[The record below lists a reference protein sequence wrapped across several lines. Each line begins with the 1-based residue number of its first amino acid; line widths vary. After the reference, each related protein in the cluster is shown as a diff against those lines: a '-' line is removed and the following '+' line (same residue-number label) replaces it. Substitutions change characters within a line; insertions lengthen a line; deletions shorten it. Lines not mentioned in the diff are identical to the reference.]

1 MATNTFNNLILTIGD
16 SDFQINTSP
25 KSSASI
31 KATLTKI
38 SFNKGLY
45 RPGEIHATLTVP
57 SSYTYADIKD
67 TFFEEKG
74 TGNRKKVT
82 LRYGL
87 MNGTTVEKKEIIAE
101 NYYVFSM
108 KPIFRKSS
116 NQTTHTVE
124 LTIFSD
130 DKLMTLDKFS
140 HAYTARKLGSCI
152 FKDGVD
158 RFYFTQKTI
167 TKNDKGEEVTKST
180 AIPLNTNADTV
191 ANDLKIISYEDTENV
206 SDPNPKTTPKTTP
219 KNELIQPYLVQYNE
233 SFYDFLKR
241 TANRCG
247 EFLYHEDGKL
257 HLGVTINDKTET
269 DYASIASEY
278 YYQDIHPGDVGV
290 ENFAF
295 NYIEDEDDN
304 NTDTPELPYDD
315 PLATDDYLS
324 YIGKEYTS
332 YSKQM
337 YKHEKNAVSYV
348 CAALQCASLG
358 EIAGAL
364 SFQAVFQS
372 IDARVVTK
380 TQNDTHY
387 KCNIKNW
394 DEDSKN
400 EMWKTGARDD
410 DDKLRQYATGKDQES
425 IISGKK
431 INLYARFYNLVREKQ
446 KEVGKSAVFLDFK
459 DNPQSLKIGDKIKVD
474 GMVFVVIEVRGS
486 QEYVDG
492 KYELHQTVVGI
503 RPYNMGDST
512 HPNYIPIPPRLNN
525 LIIRES
531 QAQPATVAFFF
542 DPKKIGRVRIKFA
555 WQQSDGDASPWIRVA
570 LPFATDGGGVKFRP
584 EIGDEVMVSF
594 IDGNVERP
602 YVSGYLLSEKSNKA
616 WNALPDRSITSK
628 NGHNITFNDGVDG
641 TNFFLNMLPVAGVIK
656 SFIPNSVVDKK
667 FNTDGGLALTGGT
680 SISDRYGL
688 YQIKMSTDNRSIM
701 IKSAMGNVT
710 INAFTGIN
718 ITAPNGNINISGK
731 NVNISASNNVNITS
745 GKALQKRFFPDSG
758 LADDAFLPKKF
769 GFSAARSVAELVV
782 GGVDSAVQ
790 KTIDKFLDLT
800 LIRTLLE
807 VFMRPIEGTT
817 RIKSFTFVQVEAGK
831 GSTEYPA
838 NELKSG
844 KIKDNPHYLQ
854 LDRSIS
860 AIKEAVESRISAIDV
875 KFKALDKPLK
885 DFRSIS
891 GSGEDLPNRNS
902 TAISIDKIRDNVLH
916 SNKVSYSESD
926 LEWLDRLESLDFD
939 TEQAMNNVKQAM
951 LNATNQACDHEPKPD
966 EERYYHEFE
975 GHELFDTELY
985 NQDVQSWNDAYKT
998 HYTDAL
1004 KRHSSEQD
1012 KRRIYRIIIIDTA
1025 NALAKAFEEV
1035 NTALNEAQKEVKKF
1049 LSFHDEVS
1057 TALKETFNEL
1067 DLVKL
1072 EDIDENYT
1080 IDDDNYNFYINLW
1093 KKIWKRKAIFK
1104 LLSLIKNND
1113 DSSYKLD
1120 VTYDS
1125 HAAVGDD
1132 TIWGNIVAN
1141 WNVKNVTKVSQ
1152 SGKLSEVLPNISG
1165 YTANKIT
1172 GDWKQWA
1179 FGTYLNPWIDAT
1191 VNHRRWKTGVKGNI
1205 LFSNQ
1210 PNKTIYIDSDG
1221 AIKTSG
1227 NYVASDKYYEN
1238 LKNDLKN
1245 I

>member
-45 RPGEIHATLTVP
+45 RPGEMHATLTVP

-191 ANDLKIISYEDTENV
+191 ANDLKIISYEETENV
-206 SDPNPKTTPKTTP
+206 SDPNPKTTPQTTP

-425 IISGKK
+425 IISDKK
-431 INLYARFYNLVREKQ
+431 INLYAKFYNLVREKQ
-446 KEVGKSAVFLDFK
+446 KEVGKNAVFLDFK

-758 LADDAFLPKKF
+758 LSDDAFLPKKI

-831 GSTEYPA
+831 GSTEYPEEA
-838 NELKSG
+838 FPKPKEG
-844 KIKDNPHYLQ
+844 KKIEEKAFFPYLSNTINIIVRYINVVIKD
-854 LDRSIS
+854 
-860 AIKEAVESRISAIDV
+860 
-875 KFKALDKPLK
+875 
-885 DFRSIS
+885 
-891 GSGEDLPNRNS
+891 
-902 TAISIDKIRDNVLH
+902 
-916 SNKVSYSESD
+916 
-926 LEWLDRLESLDFD
+926 
-939 TEQAMNNVKQAM
+939 
-951 LNATNQACDHEPKPD
+951 
-966 EERYYHEFE
+966 
-975 GHELFDTELY
+975 
-985 NQDVQSWNDAYKT
+985 YKT
-998 HYTDAL
+998 QYEATM
-1004 KRHSSEQD
+1004 K
-1012 KRRIYRIIIIDTA
+1012 
-1025 NALAKAFEEV
+1025 
-1035 NTALNEAQKEVKKF
+1035 ALNEFRQISNNDQNAPNKDYCVINLGTIKDAVLSHNKTAFSEDDFNWPENLKPIEEEKDLKEQAKQFMLKSTNNGCDHKPDDKDARYKNENGSINYNLFNQDKLLWDTIWNSLLKKNENVSNRI
-1049 LSFHDEVS
+1049 LKREKIVS
-1057 TALKETFNEL
+1057 TASNLALALSNLKKTN
-1067 DLVKL
+1067 DKDSIKISHPLVFQEEANKAISDTRP
-1072 EDIDENYT
+1072 EDFIKPDDIE
-1080 IDDDNYNFYINLW
+1080 IDDVLPGDFDKSIDTLTTKW
-1093 KKIWKRKAIFK
+1093 RRKAIYK
-1104 LLSLIKNND
+1104 MLELVKNNAENI
-1113 DSSYKLD
+1113 YPLD

-1125 HAAVGDD
+1125 DKKVEED
-1132 TIWGNIVAN
+1132 TN
-1141 WNVKNVTKVSQ
+1141 WKELIDSWKPIIKNPPSEPKEFLSNMWSYTSKKVS
-1152 SGKLSEVLPNISG
+1152 
-1165 YTANKIT
+1165 

-1179 FGTYLNPWIDAT
+1179 DNTYKNPWKDAI
-1191 VNHRRWKTGVKGNI
+1191 VNHRRWATGLKGKILLSDQADKTMIIDANGVVAKPNSTSSEPYIENI
-1205 LFSNQ
+1205 KNR
-1210 PNKTIYIDSDG
+1210 
-1221 AIKTSG
+1221 
-1227 NYVASDKYYEN
+1227 
-1238 LKNDLKN
+1238 LKS